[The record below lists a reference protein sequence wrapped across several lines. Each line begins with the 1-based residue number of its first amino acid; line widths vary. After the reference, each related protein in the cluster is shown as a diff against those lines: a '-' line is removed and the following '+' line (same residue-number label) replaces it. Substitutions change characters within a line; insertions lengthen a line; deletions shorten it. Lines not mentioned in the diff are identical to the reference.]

1 MADEVGLFGKGV
13 DGVDDGI
20 VFFKIEFCGSGTVVD
35 HSEGIDVEMGIDV
48 EETFLECLHLRTADV
63 RDGGH
68 YLTVDVG
75 YVHTV
80 RIDDGEM
87 SDAAAY
93 QAFGTPAA
101 HAPNP
106 EDDDAALL
114 QTLQR
119 LVAEEE
125 GGTAEKL

>member
-1 MADEVGLFGKGV
+1 MADEVGLFGQGV

-20 VFFKIEFCGSGTVVD
+20 VILKVECGRCGAVVD

-48 EETFLECLHLRTADV
+48 EEPFLKGFHLGASDV

-68 YLTVDVG
+68 YLTVDIG

-80 RIDDGEM
+80 GVDDGEM

-114 QTLQR
+114 QTL
-119 LVAEEE
+119 
-125 GGTAEKL
+125 